1 MSGNMKSQENIDS
14 EIQTEPKK
22 PKRVY
27 DWIKY
32 RNIKEATVNYS
43 ALKGLKRINKILS
56 FFIRTSL
63 AGVFI
68 GFGFYALYTHYID
81 IFNTRIN
88 QLEKMIN
95 AEEEDERK
103 IVYLNSHI
111 KLAIDYG
118 RNQIMDQ
125 VEDKTGITYYRDKL
139 LKNAS
144 GLVLETCKNY

>member
-1 MSGNMKSQENIDS
+1 MSDNSNSQQNLNIQNS
-14 EIQTEPKK
+14 PKK

-43 ALKGLKRINKILS
+43 ALKGLKRVNKILS
-56 FFIRTSL
+56 FFIKMSI

-68 GFGFYALYTHYID
+68 GYGCYALYTHYID
-81 IFNTRIN
+81 IFDTRIK

-95 AEEEDERK
+95 TEGEDERK
-103 IVYLNSHI
+103 IVYLNNHI
-111 KLAIDYG
+111 KLGIDYG

-125 VEDKTGITYYRDKL
+125 VEDKSGITYYREKL

-144 GLVLETCKNY
+144 GIVLETCKNISK

>member
-1 MSGNMKSQENIDS
+1 MSDNSNSQQNLNTQNS
-14 EIQTEPKK
+14 PKK

-43 ALKGLKRINKILS
+43 ALKGLKRVNKILS
-56 FFIRTSL
+56 FFIKMSI

-68 GFGFYALYTHYID
+68 GYGCYALYTHYID
-81 IFNTRIN
+81 IFDTRIK

-95 AEEEDERK
+95 TEGEDERK
-103 IVYLNSHI
+103 IVYLNNHI
-111 KLAIDYG
+111 KLGIDYG

-125 VEDKTGITYYRDKL
+125 VEDKSGITYYREKL

-144 GLVLETCKNY
+144 GIVLETCKNISK